1 MRASRHAAF
10 YARIKDISREEHQP
24 LTLGLIT
31 ARPLDLV
38 PTIAYVVDQLSELT
52 NADFTARSRPRSVG
66 LTRSSRRTWLRYIF
80 LIDPVDVVE
89 AQQWNGRCHDG
100 GREGR
105 QRSGVQ

>member
-38 PTIAYVVDQLSELT
+38 PTIAYVVDQLSELA
-52 NADFTARSRPRSVG
+52 NADLTARPRFIG
-66 LTRSSRRTWLRYIF
+66 LTWGARRTRLRHVF

-89 AQQWNGRCHDG
+89 AQQWDGRCHDG